1 MSCNSFEEKIVAIA
15 RGELLDA
22 ELKQQTFAHIEICSQ
37 CAERLHNEK
46 VLNERLK
53 AFAVVSSQAS
63 SMIEKSLRE
72 VFAAQVA
79 KQNQTVVIMPRLRQ
93 RGAWVIGGAIAATLL
108 VVVGLFAQSFSS
120 ANKNLTGV
128 VLTTNE
134 FVDFERAIEK
144 EDWNDFVK
152 VDLPNRRT
160 SFYANAKPRNYRNAN
175 LTNKDSET
183 ETEIATDFMPLMQDG
198 SDEMPANGQIVRVEL
213 PRSALVAFGLPI
225 DVERGNEKITAD
237 VVVSEE
243 GIARAIRF
251 VQTGVKR

>member
-22 ELKQQTFAHIEICSQ
+22 ELKQQTLVHTKTCSQ
-37 CAERLHNEK
+37 CDERLHGEK

-63 SMIEKSLRE
+63 PVIENKLRE
-72 VFAAQVA
+72 AFAAQVV
-79 KQNQTVVIMPRLRQ
+79 KQNQPVVMMPRLRQ
-93 RGAWVIGGAIAATLL
+93 RGAWAIGGAIAATLL
-108 VVVGLFAQSFSS
+108 VVAGLFAQSFSS

-128 VLTTNE
+128 VLTTDE
-134 FVDFERAIEK
+134 FFDFERAIEK

-152 VDLPNRRT
+152 VDLPNRREP
-160 SFYANAKPRNYRNAN
+160 FYAKANPRNYRNAN
-175 LTNKDSET
+175 PANKDSEI

-198 SDEMPANGQIVRVEL
+198 SDEMPTNGQIVRVEL

-225 DVERGNEKITAD
+225 DVERGNEKVTAD
-237 VVVSEE
+237 VVISEE
-243 GIARAIRF
+243 GIAKAIRF
-251 VQTGVKR
+251 VQTGIKR